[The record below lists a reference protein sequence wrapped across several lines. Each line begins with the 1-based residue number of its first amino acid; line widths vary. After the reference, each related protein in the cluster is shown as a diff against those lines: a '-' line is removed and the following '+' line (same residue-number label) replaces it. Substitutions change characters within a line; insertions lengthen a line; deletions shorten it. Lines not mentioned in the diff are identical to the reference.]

1 MIDGKRPM
9 AAKKINESIYDFIVV
24 GGGIAGVSCAEYLA
38 CFEKEATICLIS
50 SSDVI
55 KTVKNVRKITRILE
69 DFEVVERPL
78 RALPTECSNVTVVK
92 ATVVELDRTGTS
104 SFRKIL
110 C

>member
-1 MIDGKRPM
+1 M
-9 AAKKINESIYDFIVV
+9 
-24 GGGIAGVSCAEYLA
+24 
-38 CFEKEATICLIS
+38 
-50 SSDVI
+50 I